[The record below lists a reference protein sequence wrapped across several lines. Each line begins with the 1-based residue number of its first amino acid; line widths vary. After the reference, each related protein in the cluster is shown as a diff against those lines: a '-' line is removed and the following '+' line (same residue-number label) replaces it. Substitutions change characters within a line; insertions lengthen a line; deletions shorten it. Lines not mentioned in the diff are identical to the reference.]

1 MTEALGEWEAPKSL
15 ILKINDTI
23 SLSPLSNLEMVLL
36 KSDAVIDRYTL
47 DTFTGDITAYEQDY
61 VGYARVDL
69 TNITREDGIQDG
81 YVWTADNIEF
91 QALNASMQYALVIDK
106 TTDDIISVLDLG
118 SVITFAGDIT
128 FDLNVYGFLS
138 ISV

>member
-69 TNITREDGIQDG
+69 TNITRVNTIQDG